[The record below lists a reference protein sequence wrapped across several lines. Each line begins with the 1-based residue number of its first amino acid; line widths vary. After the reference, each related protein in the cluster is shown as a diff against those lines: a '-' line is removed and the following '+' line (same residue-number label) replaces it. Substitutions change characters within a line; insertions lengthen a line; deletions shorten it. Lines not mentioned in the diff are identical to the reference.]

1 MQRSSLWLGALIGF
15 LGAAVIALAVAVIAL
30 SGGDDDGDGGQ
41 ETQPERQVFISD
53 VTGNRSA
60 EPSSLVFSLNGD
72 LEGSEL
78 QWQGWGEDQ
87 ATATGTFTVRQS
99 GGQSTIDLPGTLTV
113 NGRVPCGA
121 ESYDSQGSVVLE
133 GTTEQPVIPDF
144 TVPCG

>member
-1 MQRSSLWLGALIGF
+1 MQRSWLWLGALIGF
-15 LGAAVIALAVAVIAL
+15 LGAAVIALAVAGDRAL
-30 SGGDDDGDGGQ
+30 RRRRRWRRWAG
-41 ETQPERQVFISD
+41 TQPERQVFISG

-78 QWQGWGEDQ
+78 QWQGRGEDQ

-113 NGRVPCGA
+113 NGLVPCGA
-121 ESYDSQGSVVLE
+121 ESYYSQGSVVLE